1 MRFFDKKHCYG
12 ISAKQ
17 KEEKI
22 NNNTKNDLLNDAE
35 LLAYMA
41 TDVTHLCAANGRHY
55 WYYVF
60 EDIKEC
66 DFVIYLFNRNGLYPT
81 LHYSH
86 YLHDYRLKPVLR
98 MRSKFINKNSYAQT
112 FISLIQANRTIL
124 QHEKNHI
131 HNNLVLAMNDFSKS
145 GR

>member
-1 MRFFDKKHCYG
+1 MEISDKKYNYG
-12 ISAKQ
+12 TIMKQ
-17 KEEKI
+17 DIDDFK
-22 NNNTKNDLLNDAE
+22 LNLMLSDAE

-66 DFVIYLFNRNGLYPT
+66 DFIIHLFNRNGLYPT

-86 YLHDYRLKPVLR
+86 YLHDYKLKPVLR
-98 MRSKFINKNSYAQT
+98 IRSKFIRKNPYAQT

-124 QHEKNHI
+124 QHERNYI
-131 HNNLVLAMNDFSKS
+131 HNNLVSAMNDFSKS

>member
-1 MRFFDKKHCYG
+1 ML
-12 ISAKQ
+12 AKNFVMYRIVACAFQ
-17 KEEKI
+17 E
-22 NNNTKNDLLNDAE
+22 TDMKNKNKNLMNDAE

-41 TDVTHLCAANGRHY
+41 RDVAHIYATNGRHY

-66 DFVIYLFNRNGLYPT
+66 DFMTYLFNRNGLYPT

-98 MRSKFINKNSYAQT
+98 MRSRYVKRNLDVKT
-112 FISLIQANRTIL
+112 FVSLIKANRTIL
-124 QHEKNHI
+124 LHEKNNI
-131 HNNLVLAMNDFSKS
+131 RQNMIQAMSDFSKS
-145 GR
+145 SR

>member
-1 MRFFDKKHCYG
+1 MEIFDKKYNYG
-12 ISAKQ
+12 TIMKQ
-17 KEEKI
+17 DIDDSK
-22 NNNTKNDLLNDAE
+22 LNLMLSDAE

-41 TDVTHLCAANGRHY
+41 RDVTHTYATNGRHY

-66 DFVIYLFNRNGLYPT
+66 DFIMYLFNRNGLYPT

-86 YLHDYRLKPVLR
+86 YLHDYKLKPVLR
-98 MRSKFINKNSYAQT
+98 IRSKFINKNPHAQT

-124 QHEKNHI
+124 QHERNHI
-131 HNNLVLAMNDFSKS
+131 RNNLVLAMNDFSKS

>member
-1 MRFFDKKHCYG
+1 MYRIVACAFQETDM
-12 ISAKQ
+12 
-17 KEEKI
+17 
-22 NNNTKNDLLNDAE
+22 KNKNKNLMNDAE

-41 TDVTHLCAANGRHY
+41 RDVAHIYATNGRHY

-66 DFVIYLFNRNGLYPT
+66 DFMTYLFNRNGLYPT

-98 MRSKFINKNSYAQT
+98 MRSRYVKRNLDVKT
-112 FISLIQANRTIL
+112 FVSLIKANRTIL
-124 QHEKNHI
+124 LHEKNNI
-131 HNNLVLAMNDFSKS
+131 RQNMIQAMSDFSKS
-145 GR
+145 SR